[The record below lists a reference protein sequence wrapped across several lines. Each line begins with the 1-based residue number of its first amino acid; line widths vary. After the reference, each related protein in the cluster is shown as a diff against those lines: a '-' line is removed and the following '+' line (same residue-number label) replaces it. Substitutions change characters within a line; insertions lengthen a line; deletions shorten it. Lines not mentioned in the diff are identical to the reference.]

1 MQEFRSVIRRKMR
14 DTDILIQAIF
24 VMNMEIVFVLVKNL
38 LGIKTRNE
46 ISRRDQV
53 SYTDPNKTVTT
64 QNDSLT

>member
-1 MQEFRSVIRRKMR
+1 MR